1 MKLNRFARRVA
12 AMDEKILENCPPK
25 DKIWATQIGY
35 ALMVT
40 FVVIWGIAF
49 YSMTIFHGADVTLD
63 IENLSLEFNTSVI
76 GYAEYVMYATIAAV
90 VALLIFFT
98 DRAFYQSDWFMHMP
112 YGVEVPFWKRLLS
125 LAGNTKNIGFRLLLS
140 LFLAYGFSSFL
151 ELKFYESELLTFM
164 QKKHFKENKQYY
176 NDMHAYAG
184 KLDDEMEKLSQK
196 RETLKQKI
204 LAVESGVTGDDA
216 VLNRYKTQMH
226 QLQTAHQKAAEDLAS
241 FYAAKRKKLENVRR
255 PIAKQMQ
262 QMQQAYDT
270 LELKYQAEV
279 GGLKE
284 IELDGKVIRASG
296 IPTEGRRAKFYKKRM
311 QQLQREMKHMA
322 ANLKKID
329 AQQQSLLQEEA
340 EQKRTLERKYAH
352 EAQQTAQEI
361 AAYKKASRARLQAN
375 AKQIRADL
383 QKELERVTARLE
395 DITQNKQQY
404 ILQHYREVMRSPAF
418 VPFRDGPIS
427 RLMAMEK
434 LKQEPGIGKEIAYF
448 SIMIKTLLVFFEIA
462 PILSKLFFGPP
473 TVYAAALQMQTKRA
487 TEQILENDGLSKSEI
502 EEQIALERK
511 KMELEEAK
519 RALEKVRQERMSEER
534 KTVFSKAETTR
545 YEQVLD
551 EIQNE
556 KAA

>member
-1 MKLNRFARRVA
+1 MKLNRFARRIA
-12 AMDEKILENCPPK
+12 AMDEKILESCPPK
-25 DKIWATQIGY
+25 DTIWATQIGY

-49 YSMTIFHGADVTLD
+49 YSMTIFHGAGVELDV
-63 IENLSLEFNTSVI
+63 ENLSLAFNTSVI
-76 GYAEYVMYATIAAV
+76 GYGEYVMYATVAAV
-90 VALLIFFT
+90 IALLVFFT

-112 YGVEVPFWKRLLS
+112 YGVEVPFWKRVWS
-125 LAGNTKNIGFRLLLS
+125 WAGNTKNIGFRLLLS

-164 QKKHFKENKQYY
+164 QKKHFQENRQYY
-176 NDMHAYAG
+176 DDMHAFAG
-184 KLDDEMEKLSQK
+184 KLDDEMKRLSDK
-196 RETLKQKI
+196 REMLKQKI
-204 LAVESGVTGDDA
+204 TAVESGVAGDDA
-216 VLNRYKTQMH
+216 VLKRYKKQLH
-226 QLQTAHQKAAEDLAS
+226 QVEIAHQKAISDLES
-241 FYAAKRKKLENVRR
+241 SYAAKRKKLEDIRR
-255 PIAKQMQ
+255 PIAKQMEQIQ
-262 QMQQAYDT
+262 QSYDA

-284 IELDGKVIRASG
+284 IELNGKVIRASG

-311 QQLQREMKHMA
+311 QQLKRDMQHIAGKL
-322 ANLKKID
+322 NKLDVK
-329 AQQQSLLQEEA
+329 QQSLLEA
-340 EQKRTLERKYAH
+340 ETEKKRTLERRYAQKREQIAH
-352 EAQQTAQEI
+352 EI
-361 AAYKKASRARLQAN
+361 VAYKKASQARLQDN
-375 AKQIRADL
+375 AKTIRSDL
-383 QKELERVTARLE
+383 QKELDRITKRLE
-395 DITQNKQQY
+395 DIETNKHQY
-404 ILQHYREVMRSPAF
+404 VLQHYREVMRSPAF

-448 SIMIKTLLVFFEIA
+448 SIMIKALLVFFEIA

-487 TEQILENDGLSKSEI
+487 TKQILENDGLSRSEI
-502 EEQIALERK
+502 EEQIALEKK

-519 RALEKVRQERMSEER
+519 KRLEKVKQERMSEER
-534 KTVFSKAETTR
+534 KTVFSKVETTS